1 MHFKE
6 NVKKKKRHLNAMKLW
21 VILILPS
28 PLLGDTASFAMCFMY
43 INVLD
48 QVNANKLSI
57 QEYLKSNKIR
67 LLKTRKNY

>member
-1 MHFKE
+1 
-6 NVKKKKRHLNAMKLW
+6 MKLW